1 MSFFFLQGALWGV
14 AYEVVGRSD
23 ILRVLGYLNE
33 REKEL
38 GGYTTLIEDFHSREG
53 GEVIK
58 VLVYTATQQNKLYL
72 GHSNLAAM
80 AMEIVK
86 ANGHA
91 GSNIEYVTRL
101 ATYVRENIPE
111 ENDVHLFTLEK
122 YVLYLKQHSN
132 RVDHITLKP
141 IIALTYDQLVDSVR
155 T

>member
-1 MSFFFLQGALWGV
+1 M
-14 AYEVVGRSD
+14 
-23 ILRVLGYLNE
+23 
-33 REKEL
+33 
-38 GGYTTLIEDFHSREG
+38 
-53 GEVIK
+53 
-58 VLVYTATQQNKLYL
+58 
-72 GHSNLAAM
+72 AAM

-111 ENDVHLFTLEK
+111 ENDDHLFTLEK
-122 YVLYLKQHSN
+122 YVLCLKQHSN
-132 RVDHITLKP
+132 RVDHTTLEP